1 MGLPAIDVRYSPKSG
16 HCREMLGCPLCAR
29 LGHRMELF
37 AEPLSGCCLDPLC
50 LSFQSFHRH
59 AIALRNEPID
69 ARA

>member
-1 MGLPAIDVRYSPKSG
+1 
-16 HCREMLGCPLCAR
+16 
-29 LGHRMELF
+29 MELF

-50 LSFQSFHRH
+50 LSFQSFHRY